1 VSDLILHH
9 YDNSPFAHKVRMV
22 MGYKGLAW
30 KSVIVPNIMPKP
42 DVVALTGGYRKT
54 PFLQVG
60 SDIYCDTSLI
70 LDVIEHLHPSPSLY
84 PGHKGLAR
92 TVAQWAD
99 EKLFWAAMAF
109 NFQPQG
115 VANILGR
122 GRPPEQWMAEAQA
135 FNEDRAKMRGG
146 APRMR
151 LGDATSALK
160 SYLRRLSNMLEG
172 HDFLLG
178 GAPSIADFA
187 ACHPL
192 WFTQQIAKLPQV
204 FEATPAVGQWMA
216 RMASFGQGQRSE
228 LDAAQALAIASRAAS
243 SDSVFVQ
250 EAFQDDH
257 GIALG
262 TEVTVAA
269 DGFGPE
275 PSAGTLISATRTH
288 YTIRRE
294 DPRAGMVQVHFPR
307 LGFVLKKAEA

>member
-1 VSDLILHH
+1 MSDLILHH

-22 MGYKGLAW
+22 MGYKGLVW

-60 SDIYCDTSLI
+60 SDIYCDTALI
-70 LDVIEHLHPSPSLY
+70 LDVLEHLHPSPSLY
-84 PGHKGLAR
+84 PAHKGLAR

-99 EKLFWAAMAF
+99 EKLFWAAMAY

-151 LGDATSALK
+151 MGDATSAFK
-160 SYLRRLSNMLEG
+160 SYLRRISSMLEG
-172 HDFLLG
+172 QDFLLG
-178 GAPSIADFA
+178 DAPSVADFA
-187 ACHPL
+187 VCHPL
-192 WFTQQIAKLPQV
+192 WFTQQIARLPAI
-204 FEATPAVGQWMA
+204 FEATPAVGRWMS
-216 RMASFGQGQRSE
+216 RMAGFGQGQRSE
-228 LDAAQALAIASRAAS
+228 LESAQALAIASRAGFT
-243 SDSVFVQ
+243 DSVFVQ
-250 EAFQDDH
+250 EVFQDDH
-257 GIALG
+257 GIPLG
-262 TEVTVAA
+262 TEVTVSA

-275 PSAGTLISATRTH
+275 PSTGTLVSATRTH

-294 DPRAGMVQVHFPR
+294 DPRAGIVQVHFPR